1 MDVEKYARKII
12 NKNFKNGGIM
22 VSDEIK
28 KGRGRKVRKSLGVI
42 FGTVILSAVL
52 ASLGLM
58 VEKEAEIVPNQT
70 EQAVLNTKAELN
82 KSIDDK
88 INAIDTKVADID
100 NKMGSAKDTELEKL
114 EVKRAKLI
122 EYKDLLVTEKDQL
135 RSHDKDDLTI
145 TKKNLESLDKS
156 YRTYMSSDQNK

>member
-1 MDVEKYARKII
+1 M
-12 NKNFKNGGIM
+12 
-22 VSDEIK
+22 
-28 KGRGRKVRKSLGVI
+28 L
-42 FGTVILSAVL
+42 FGTVILSAVI

-58 VEKEAEIVPNQT
+58 VEEEADIIPEQT
-70 EQAVLNTKAELN
+70 EQATLSTKSDIN

-100 NKMGSAKDTELEKL
+100 EKMNVAGETELEKL

-135 RSHDKDDLTI
+135 RSHDKEDLTI
-145 TKKNLESLDKS
+145 TRKNLESLDKS
-156 YRTYMSSDQNK
+156 YRTYLSSDQK

>member
-12 NKNFKNGGIM
+12 NKNLKNGGIM

-58 VEKEAEIVPNQT
+58 VEKEADLVPNQT
-70 EQAVLNTKAELN
+70 EQAVLNTK
-82 KSIDDK
+82 
-88 INAIDTKVADID
+88 VADID
-100 NKMGSAKDTELEKL
+100 NKMGSANDTELEKL

-135 RSHDKDDLTI
+135 RSHDKDDLII

-156 YRTYMSSDQNK
+156 YRTYMSFDQNK

>member
-1 MDVEKYARKII
+1 
-12 NKNFKNGGIM
+12 M
-22 VSDEIK
+22 VSEETK
-28 KGRGRKVRKSLGVI
+28 KGRGRKVRKSLSVL
-42 FGTVILSAVL
+42 FGTVILSAVI

-58 VEKEAEIVPNQT
+58 VEEEADIIPEQT
-70 EQAVLNTKAELN
+70 EQATLSTKSDIN

-100 NKMGSAKDTELEKL
+100 EKMNVAGETELEKL

-135 RSHDKDDLTI
+135 RSHDKEDLTI
-145 TKKNLESLDKS
+145 TRKNLESLDKS
-156 YRTYMSSDQNK
+156 YRTYLSSDQK